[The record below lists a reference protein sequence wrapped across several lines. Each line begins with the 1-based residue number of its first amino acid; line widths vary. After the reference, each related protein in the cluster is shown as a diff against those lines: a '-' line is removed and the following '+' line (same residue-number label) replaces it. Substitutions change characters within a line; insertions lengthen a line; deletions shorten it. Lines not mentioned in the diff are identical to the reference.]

1 MSLSDLAAEMPRA
14 DLLAGVSHTPYWLD
28 NPGRPPA
35 RAPLSRDITADLLV
49 VGGGYTG
56 LWTALLAKEADP
68 DRDVVLI
75 EGERIG
81 WAASGRNGGFCA
93 ASLTHGSAN
102 GRARFGAEYDTL
114 HRMGVDNLRGLRVTV
129 ERYDIDCELEA
140 SGEIDVATEDH
151 QVEWLRESA
160 TLDGGEFLD
169 AAAVRRE
176 VNSPTYRA
184 GVWDRDG
191 AVMVH
196 PAKLA
201 WGLARAG
208 ESLGVRIYEGTSAR
222 GIQSVG
228 GSARRLV
235 VAAGDAAVTAR
246 QVALGTNAFPSLVH
260 RARPYTVPV
269 YDYAV
274 VTEPLTSGQLASIGW
289 GNRQGIG
296 DSGNQ
301 FHYYRLT
308 ADNRILFGG
317 YDAIYH
323 FGGRV
328 KPSYDVRTATFELLV
343 DHLDATFPQLGGMRL
358 THAWGGAIDLCGRFC
373 AFFGTAHRGQVAY
386 AAGYTGLGVGATRF
400 AGQVMLDLLTG
411 VETERTATRM
421 VRSKPT
427 PFPPE
432 PLAWLGIQATRASI
446 KAADRHE
453 GRRNLWLR
461 GLDRLGL
468 GFDS

>member
-1 MSLSDLAAEMPRA
+1 MAGA

-28 NPGRPPA
+28 HPDRPAARPA
-35 RAPLSRDITADLLV
+35 LRGDTTADLLV

-68 DRDVVLI
+68 GRDVVLV
-75 EGERIG
+75 EAERIG

-93 ASLTHGSAN
+93 ASLTHGAAN
-102 GRARFGAEYDTL
+102 GRARFPGEYDTL
-114 HRMGVDNLRGLRVTV
+114 QRMGVDNLQGLRDTV
-129 ERYDIDCELEA
+129 ERYAIDGELEA
-140 SGEIDVATEDH
+140 TGELDVATEDH
-151 QVEWLRESA
+151 QVEWLREA
-160 TLDGGEFLD
+160 AEQEGGEFLD
-169 AAAVRRE
+169 AEAVRRE
-176 VNSPTYRA
+176 VDSPTYRA

-201 WGLARAG
+201 WGLARAA
-208 ESLGVRIYEGTSAR
+208 ESLGVRIFERTPAR
-222 GIQSVG
+222 GIEA
-228 GSARRLV
+228 ARGLAPRI
-235 VAAGDAAVTAR
+235 AVSTREGRITAR
-246 QVALGTNAFPSLVH
+246 QVALGTNAFPSLVK
-260 RARPYTVPV
+260 RVRPFVMPV
-269 YDYAV
+269 YDYAI
-274 VTEPLTSGQLASIGW
+274 VTEPLSDDELASIGW
-289 GNRQGIG
+289 KHRQGIG
-296 DSGNQ
+296 DSANQ

-328 KPSYDVRTATFELLV
+328 KPAYDVRRATFELLA
-343 DHLDATFPQLGGMRL
+343 DHLDDTFPQLGGVRL

-386 AAGYTGLGVGATRF
+386 AAGFTGLGVGATRF
-400 AGQVMLDLLTG
+400 AGQVMLDLLSG
-411 VETERTATRM
+411 KETERTATEM
-421 VRSKPT
+421 VRSKPP

-432 PLAWLGIQATRASI
+432 PLAWLGVQATRAAL
-446 KAADRHE
+446 KAADRNQ
-453 GRRNLWLR
+453 GRRNGWLR
-461 GLDRLGL
+461 TLDRVGL